1 LENDKEMGMKRT
13 RMAGWAAALVLA
25 AGTVAASAQVADWK
39 LDPNHSEADF
49 AIKHMA
55 VSTVHGSFRGV
66 AGVVHLDSADLR
78 KSSVDASIDVGTVD
92 TGIAARD
99 NHLKSPDFFDVAKF
113 PTLTFKSTSVT
124 RSGSGYEV
132 KGDLTLHGVTKP
144 VVLNMEAPGKEV
156 ADQRGKLHRG
166 FSASTVINRK
176 DFGLVWGGTLASGE
190 AVLGDEVKITLDVDA
205 VKQ

>member
-1 LENDKEMGMKRT
+1 
-13 RMAGWAAALVLA
+13 
-25 AGTVAASAQVADWK
+25 
-39 LDPNHSEADF
+39 
-49 AIKHMA
+49 MA

-66 AGVVHLDSADLR
+66 SGVVHLDPADLK
-78 KSSVDASIDVGTVD
+78 KSSVDASIDVSSVD

-124 RSGSGYEV
+124 KSGSGYEV

-144 VVLNMEAPGKEV
+144 VVLNMEPPTKEV

-166 FSASTVINRK
+166 FSATTVINRK
-176 DFGLVWGGTLASGE
+176 DFGLVWGGTLTSGE

>member
-1 LENDKEMGMKRT
+1 
-13 RMAGWAAALVLA
+13 MAGWAAALVL
-25 AGTVAASAQVADWK
+25 VASAATAGAQTADFK

-49 AIKHMA
+49 SIKHMA
-55 VSTVHGSFRGV
+55 VSTVHGSFRGIS
-66 AGVVHLDSADLR
+66 GVVHLDPTDMK
-78 KSSVDASIDVGTVD
+78 KSSVDASIDVSSVD

-124 RSGSGYEV
+124 KSGDGYAV

-144 VVLNMEAPGKEV
+144 VVLNMEAPTKEV

-166 FSASTVINRK
+166 FSATTVINRK
-176 DFGLVWGGTLASGE
+176 DFGLVWGGTLTSGE
-190 AVLGDEVKITLDVDA
+190 AVLGDDVKITLDVDA